1 MTKILNHEESYK
13 KKSIASIIHR
23 NRLTLIKELF
33 SRHLPEEQVTWSD
46 FGCSSGFI
54 IEEIIKEMESNF
66 SIIQGFDHSEAL
78 LELARAR
85 KIKNTEFDFMDMNE
99 VSDPKSSFD
108 LVTCF
113 ETLEHVGNLESAV
126 TNLFNHVNEKGK
138 LIITIPNE
146 TGFPGLVKLLGR
158 SALRKNAYGDFFNGK
173 SYSDYAF
180 TLLKNDR
187 IGHFRESGKPGY
199 GPHLGFDY
207 RNYEEIIQSDFIE
220 SGMFRL
226 IEKGSANFRM
236 NLFYVY
242 ERVG

>member
-33 SRHLPEEQVTWSD
+33 SRHIPKEPVSWSD

-54 IEEIIKEMESNF
+54 IEEISKEMKISF
-66 SIIQGFDHSEAL
+66 SRIRGFDHSEAL
-78 LELARAR
+78 LEIARDK
-85 KIKNTEFDFMDMNE
+85 KIEHADFEFIDMNE
-99 VSDPKSSFD
+99 VSDPQSSFD

-113 ETLEHVGNLESAV
+113 ETLEHVGNLVSAIV
-126 TNLFNHVNEKGK
+126 NLFNHVNKNGK

-158 SALRKNAYGDFFNGK
+158 SALRKNAYGDFFESK
-173 SYSDYAF
+173 SYSNYAY

-187 IGHFRESGKPGY
+187 IGHFREPGRPGY

-207 RNYEEIIQSDFIE
+207 RNYEEIIQSKFIE
-220 SGMFRL
+220 SGRL
-226 IEKGSANFRM
+226 NLVEKGRANFGM

-242 ERVG
+242 ERVS